1 MNLQNRIDGNE
12 IIVFADVSLYSK
24 DSIFK
29 CLYWYGN
36 KYRTNVS
43 FADSNTYMVTI
54 KPMTDNLLPKEQ
66 LEELLQKLERDLI
79 DFNLRDIVTK
89 ETKNIRDLLTAK
101 AFSNGE
107 FDELPP
113 GEISDPVGFN
123 VNEIRND

>member
-1 MNLQNRIDGNE
+1 M
-12 IIVFADVSLYSK
+12 
-24 DSIFK
+24 
-29 CLYWYGN
+29 YWYGD
-36 KYRTNVS
+36 KYHTNVS
-43 FADSNTYMVTI
+43 FADSNTYKISVKSI
-54 KPMTDNLLPKEQ
+54 SDNPLLREQ
-66 LEELLQKLERDLI
+66 AEKLLHKLERDLI

-123 VNEIRND
+123 VNEIEND

>member
-1 MNLQNRIDGNE
+1 MNFINRIVDNE
-12 IIVFADVSLYSK
+12 IIVFADTSLYSK

-36 KYRTNVS
+36 KYHTNVS
-43 FADSNTYMVTI
+43 FANSNTYKISI
-54 KPMTDNLLPKEQ
+54 KPITD
-66 LEELLQKLERDLI
+66 ELLDGKNAELLLQRIERDLI

-89 ETKNIRDLLTAK
+89 ETQNIRDLLIAK

-123 VNEIRND
+123 VSEI